1 MAKII
6 DTIEIEF
13 DKAKMARMISQLA
26 FGQPGH
32 GRKTK
37 FIDLK
42 KRASKLKC
50 RGKVRDDG

>member
-6 DTIEIEF
+6 DTIEIDF
-13 DKAKMARMISQLA
+13 DKAKMARMISRLA
-26 FGQPGH
+26 FGQAGH

-37 FIDLK
+37 FVDRK

-50 RGKVRDDG
+50 RSKVQDE

>member
-13 DKAKMARMISQLA
+13 DRAKMARMISRLA

-37 FIDLK
+37 FKD
-42 KRASKLKC
+42 KRKEISRLKC
-50 RGKVRDDG
+50 RSKIQDE